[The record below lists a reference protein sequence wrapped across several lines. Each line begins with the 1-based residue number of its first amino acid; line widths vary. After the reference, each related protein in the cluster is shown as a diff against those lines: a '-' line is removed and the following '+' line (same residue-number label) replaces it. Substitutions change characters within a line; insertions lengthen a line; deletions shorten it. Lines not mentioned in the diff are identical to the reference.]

1 MVVFLG
7 AYRNSSSSQGK
18 QYPTPPHG
26 EYSVINAYLAVE
38 KMESRMG
45 YISCKLPRWSYC
57 IRVCKGELESPTLG

>member
-18 QYPTPPHG
+18 QYPAPPHG

-38 KMESRMG
+38 KMESGIG
-45 YISCKLPRWSYC
+45 YISYKLPRWSYC
-57 IRVCKGELESPTLG
+57 IRVCKGELKSPTSG